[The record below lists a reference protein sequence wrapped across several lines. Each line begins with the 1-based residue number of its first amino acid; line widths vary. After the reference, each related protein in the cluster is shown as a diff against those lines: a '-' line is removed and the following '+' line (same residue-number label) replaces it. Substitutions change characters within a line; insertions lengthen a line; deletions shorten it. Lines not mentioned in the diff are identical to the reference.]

1 MIQDDTDDLQSKIS
15 MQADDYERT
24 EGCFSKPMA
33 IKDQDKKN
41 PLLWWG
47 AYGGLAFE
55 LQSLAKRIM
64 SLCCS
69 SSGCERNWSTFSQIH
84 TKKRNRLEHK
94 RLNKLVY
101 VSYNRR
107 MKTRFQKLREAGCKG
122 KKANPLILEEFQ
134 WENEWVNVHAEPV
147 HQDGDGAPL
156 TWGDVDSAMGATEL
170 LRGRDFPRTAR
181 GGSGT
186 SRPIGPHITY
196 SRKRARTVDEEV
208 EEQNNE
214 DTMVEGEEEMDE
226 DDYYDMDSDDD
237 DGGET
242 LRVAGPIHEASEFQL
257 DDQLDD

>member
-1 MIQDDTDDLQSKIS
+1 M
-15 MQADDYERT
+15 
-24 EGCFSKPMA
+24 
-33 IKDQDKKN
+33 
-41 PLLWWG
+41 
-47 AYGGLAFE
+47 
-55 LQSLAKRIM
+55 
-64 SLCCS
+64 
-69 SSGCERNWSTFSQIH
+69 QIH

-107 MKTRFQKLREAGCKG
+107 MKIRFQKLREAGSKG
-122 KKANPLILEEFQ
+122 KKANPLILEDFQ

-147 HQDGDGAPL
+147 HQDSDGAPL

-170 LRGRDFPRTAR
+170 LRGRNFPRTAC
-181 GGSGT
+181 GGT

-196 SRKRARTVDEEV
+196 SRKRARGVYEEEV

-214 DTMVEGEEEMDE
+214 DTMVEDEEEMDE

-242 LRVAGPIHEASEFQL
+242 LRVAGPIHEAGEFQL
-257 DDQLDD
+257 DDQLDV